1 VEHGDSGVSG
11 PDAGPYS
18 ETFVRPVRRV
28 SGRSFGTYCAMITL
42 ALTGDVMLG
51 RKVAEVLDYHM
62 RPEAPWGDVMPLLD
76 AADLRIINLECAIT
90 DKERPWTRTPKVFH
104 FRAQPS
110 AIETL
115 RTARIDA
122 CSLANNHTLDFE
134 EQGLLDTLEH
144 LDTAGIRHA
153 GAGRNRE
160 QAADPA
166 ILNVPADH
174 ARRVALL
181 AFTDNEPPFAAGI
194 DRPGT
199 NYLPVSLKPEV
210 LRRVERTVSY
220 VREMGVDTVIFSNHW
235 GPNMVQRPKEIFR
248 RFARA
253 VIDRGVDFYYGHSAH
268 VFQGVEI
275 YRGKPILY
283 DTGDFID
290 DYVVDPKLRNDWSFL
305 FQVSVEEGRLERLD
319 LTPLKLSYA
328 RVDLAA
334 GGERESILDRME
346 RLSAE
351 MGTFFARRE
360 GALVLERG

>member
-1 VEHGDSGVSG
+1 
-11 PDAGPYS
+11 
-18 ETFVRPVRRV
+18 
-28 SGRSFGTYCAMITL
+28 MITL

-51 RKVAEVLDYHM
+51 RKVAEALDRYM
-62 RPEAPWGDVMPLLD
+62 RSEEPWGDVMPLLD
-76 AADLRIINLECAIT
+76 AADLRIINLECAVT
-90 DKERPWTRTPKVFH
+90 HNERPWTRTPKVFH

-144 LDTAGIRHA
+144 LDAAGIRHA

-160 QAADPA
+160 EAADPA
-166 ILNVPADH
+166 ILAVPADRT
-174 ARRVALL
+174 RRVALL
-181 AFTDNEPPFAAGI
+181 AFTDNEPPFAAGT

-199 NYLPVSLKPEV
+199 NYLPVSSKSDV
-210 LRRVERTVSY
+210 LRRVEVAVST
-220 VREMGVDTVIFSNHW
+220 VRELGADTVIFSNHW
-235 GPNMVQRPKEIFR
+235 GPNMVQRPRELFR

-253 VIDRGVDFYYGHSAH
+253 VIDRGVDVYYGHSAH

-290 DYVVDPKLRNDWSFL
+290 DYAVDPRLRNDWSFL
-305 FQVSVEEGRLERLD
+305 FRVSVEEGTLERLD
-319 LTPLKLSYA
+319 LTPVKLSYA
-328 RVDLAA
+328 RVDLAT
-334 GGERESILDRME
+334 GGEREKILDRME

-351 MGTFFARRE
+351 MGTAFARRE
-360 GALVLERG
+360 GSLVLERC

>member
-1 VEHGDSGVSG
+1 
-11 PDAGPYS
+11 
-18 ETFVRPVRRV
+18 
-28 SGRSFGTYCAMITL
+28 MITL

-51 RKVAEVLDYHM
+51 RGVAEALDNHM

-90 DKERPWTRTPKVFH
+90 DNERPWTRTPKVFH

-134 EQGLLDTLEH
+134 ERGLLDTLQH
-144 LDTAGIRHA
+144 LDAAGIRHA

-160 QAADPA
+160 EAADPA
-166 ILNVPADH
+166 ILTVPADH
-174 ARRVALL
+174 TRQVALL
-181 AFTDNEPPFAAGI
+181 AFTDNEPPFAAGT

-199 NYLPVSLKPEV
+199 NYLPVSLKPDV

-220 VREMGVDTVIFSNHW
+220 AREVGVGTVIFSNHW

-253 VIDRGVDFYYGHSAH
+253 VIDRGVDIYYGHSAH

-290 DYVVDPKLRNDWSFL
+290 DYAVDPKIRNDWSFL
-305 FQVSVEEGRLERLD
+305 FQVSVEEGRFERLD
-319 LTPLKLSYA
+319 LTPVRLSYA
-328 RVDLAA
+328 RVDLAT
-334 GGERESILDRME
+334 GGERETILDRME

-351 MGTFFARRE
+351 MGTVFARRE
-360 GALVLERG
+360 GALVLEGG